1 MNMTS
6 RRFSAEFSL
15 QLESL
20 RGVSAIVVLFSHCF
34 QAFIAPFDLTLYSWV
49 RLLGQ
54 AAVMM
59 FFALSGY
66 LIGTSIQNNIQQNS
80 QFNLSHYIRQRCR
93 RILPPFL
100 FALALTLTLYIL
112 APYFFSSH
120 THQFQNSFGM
130 MIRTTYSLEWD
141 NFLGSLFF
149 LNGFVTPTLSANAPL
164 WSLSFEVW
172 FYVLAG
178 FLPFLKQSVIAK
190 LSFALVLITLTAL
203 NPQFLI
209 YLLLWLTAFASSFG
223 HIQQYVLNHLNSLKL
238 GCLSLAF
245 FIACRDAYHFHM
257 IDQAKIYRG
266 NYFVPFNMLMGLAF
280 VCWLI
285 QLQQKLS
292 HYQPV
297 WVKSAS
303 FSYTLYVTH
312 FPLLL
317 FILGCFPQ
325 SRAYGLGGAVL
336 ALIST
341 MLVLVLLASLMA
353 QLLESQ
359 QRKALSRSMQ

>member
-1 MNMTS
+1 
-6 RRFSAEFSL
+6 
-15 QLESL
+15 
-20 RGVSAIVVLFSHCF
+20 
-34 QAFIAPFDLTLYSWV
+34 
-49 RLLGQ
+49 
-54 AAVMM
+54 
-59 FFALSGY
+59 
-66 LIGTSIQNNIQQNS
+66 
-80 QFNLSHYIRQRCR
+80 
-93 RILPPFL
+93 
-100 FALALTLTLYIL
+100 
-112 APYFFSSH
+112 
-120 THQFQNSFGM
+120 
-130 MIRTTYSLEWD
+130 
-141 NFLGSLFF
+141 
-149 LNGFVTPTLSANAPL
+149 
-164 WSLSFEVW
+164 
-172 FYVLAG
+172 
-178 FLPFLKQSVIAK
+178 
-190 LSFALVLITLTAL
+190 
-203 NPQFLI
+203 
-209 YLLLWLTAFASSFG
+209 
-223 HIQQYVLNHLNSLKL
+223 
-238 GCLSLAF
+238 
-245 FIACRDAYHFHM
+245 M

-353 QLLESQ
+353 KLLEPQ